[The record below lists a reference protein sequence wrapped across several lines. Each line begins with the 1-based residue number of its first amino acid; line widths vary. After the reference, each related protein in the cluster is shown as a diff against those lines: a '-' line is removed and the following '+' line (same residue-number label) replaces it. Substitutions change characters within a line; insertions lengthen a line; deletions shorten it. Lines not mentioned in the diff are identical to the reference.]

1 MKKLMIAA
9 LAVASVA
16 GAYAACTP
24 GKAPVIQDAW
34 VYTWKFTGKTTT
46 GALVTYTINSTG
58 NCAPNKG
65 GTYGCAIRIPASLNI
80 QGYTYKCLPCC
91 GGFTELAGDGE
102 VFWTTKPQKELFA
115 INTDVKEYLATEG
128 LVIDFGHVIGKKA
141 KDFELKGQFTGS
153 TSDSGEKYDFT
164 FAGLGKY
171 DLKNTRFSSV
181 SGNFAGEKVNPHYLK
196 WVEAFDGCPDADY
209 WLCDGSDYAGAPTDP
224 TVAYG
229 SWSAKLN
236 SAASKKFLKNGQRIK
251 VTVK

>member
-9 LAVASVA
+9 LAVASIA

-24 GKAPVIQDAW
+24 GKDPVIEDAW

-46 GALVTYTINSTG
+46 GVLVSYTINPSG
-58 NCAPNKG
+58 NCKPG
-65 GTYGCAIRIPASLNI
+65 GGGVEMCAIRVPTSLNI

-91 GGFTELAGDGE
+91 GGFTELADDGE
-102 VFWTTKPQKELFA
+102 VFWTTKPQKELFEVTNA
-115 INTDVKEYLATEG
+115 KKLFTEG
-128 LVIDFGHVIGKKA
+128 LTIDFGHVIGKKA
-141 KDFELKGQFTGS
+141 KDFELKGQFAAA
-153 TSDSGEKYDFT
+153 TSDSGENYDFT

-196 WVEAFDGCPDADY
+196 YVAELGGCPDADY
-209 WLCDGSDYAGAPTDP
+209 WVCDGTAYAGAPTDP

-236 SAASKKFLKNGQRIK
+236 SAASKKFLKSGTLVK
-251 VTVK
+251 VNVK

>member
-9 LAVASVA
+9 ALAAVVG
-16 GAYAACTP
+16 GAFAACTP
-24 GKAPVIQDAW
+24 GEPDPIEDAW

-46 GALVTYTINSTG
+46 GVMISYTIKPSG
-58 NCAPNKG
+58 NCNPGQG
-65 GTYGCAIRIPASLNI
+65 GTFGCAIRVPSSLSI

-91 GGFTELAGDGE
+91 GGFTELADDGE
-102 VFWTTKPQKELFA
+102 VFWTTKPQKELFNVT
-115 INTDVKEYLATEG
+115 NTKYLFTEG
-128 LVIDFGHVIGKKA
+128 LVIDWGHVIGKKA
-141 KDFELKGQFTGS
+141 KDFELKGQFTGT

-181 SGNFAGEKVNPHYLK
+181 SGNFAGEKVSPHDLK
-196 WVEAFDGCPDADY
+196 TQGCPEADY
-209 WLCDGSDYAGAPTDP
+209 WLCDGSDYAGAPEDP

-236 SAASKKFLKNGQRIK
+236 SAASKKFLRSGTLVK
-251 VTVK
+251 VPVR

>member
-9 LAVASVA
+9 VAAAVVG
-16 GAYAACTP
+16 GAFAACKP
-24 GKAPVIQDAW
+24 GPDPVIEDAW

-46 GALVTYTINSTG
+46 GALVTYTISASG
-58 NCAPNKG
+58 NCKPGQG
-65 GTYGCAIRIPASLNI
+65 GTYGCAIRVPASLNI

-91 GGFTELAGDGE
+91 DGYTELADDGE

-115 INTDVKEYLATEG
+115 ITDAKKLFTEG
-128 LVIDFGHVIGKKA
+128 LVIDWGHVIGKKA

-153 TSDSGEKYDFT
+153 TNDSGEKYDFT

-196 WVEAFDGCPDADY
+196 YVEAFDGCPDADY
-209 WLCDGSDYAGAPTDP
+209 WVCDASAYAGAPTDP

-236 SAASKKFLKNGQRIK
+236 SAASKKFLKSGTLIK
-251 VTVK
+251 VPVR